1 MSASHRAASGQPAA
15 DPIPAADAGVPSQRP
30 PGAEPDA
37 DGGRSASGRASYA
50 APMMLGDSGWLAI
63 LFAAIAF
70 FVVRVIMLA
79 WPPATLTIVAILI
92 GAALVVA
99 GVVRLL
105 DGFTAHEESGG
116 RRAADVVIGLL
127 AVIVGLYCLRHHAL
141 SIAIVAFIVGV
152 FWVLHGIADLAVA
165 ATVHGVP
172 PGILPRTRSPSRC
185 AGCCAS
191 TRTLSA

>member
-1 MSASHRAASGQPAA
+1 
-15 DPIPAADAGVPSQRP
+15 
-30 PGAEPDA
+30 
-37 DGGRSASGRASYA
+37 
-50 APMMLGDSGWLAI
+50 MMLGDSGWLAI

-172 PGILPRTRSPSRC
+172 PGILPRARSPSRC